1 MSGTGK
7 YFDGKKPVSIPVNWE
22 IRDNLLIMHVVETG
36 ARLPSWELNK
46 CRQDVDQNTAFV
58 LKNTETDESLEING
72 DTSAFPKGL
81 IKEQKVTFRT
91 DYFIGITLAL
101 VLTMFA
107 FFKSIPFLSKYVA
120 QMVPYEQEQKL
131 SEHLKLSDLGD
142 IKSCTPEKE
151 SKAAFEKLMKR
162 IYPIQKD
169 DLPGFLRVEIVK
181 FPVSNALTFPG
192 GRIVIFDDVILNAKS
207 PEELAGVIAHEIGHA
222 KKRHI
227 MQKIVST
234 LSMAAVF
241 QFIGGDFSSALA
253 LDPSTVLSIGTL
265 AFDRGM
271 ETEADQFAYDRLVE
285 AKISPYD
292 VAGFFERLSSNSD
305 KYAILSSHPGDESR
319 IKLFRKKN
327 DVKALPILTK
337 REWQALKDYCVV
349 KPKFVK
355 PLFKLKPR
363 PKPKNDPIRSEP
375 RDDLRS
381 RFQFPQRF

>member
-7 YFDGKKPVSIPVNWE
+7 YFDGKKPVSIPVTWE
-22 IRDNLLIMHVVETG
+22 IRDNMLIMHVVETG
-36 ARLPSWELNK
+36 ARLPSWELKN

-58 LKNTETDESLEING
+58 LKNTETDESLEISG
-72 DTSAFPKGL
+72 DTSAFPKEL
-81 IKEQKVTFRT
+81 IKENKVAFRT
-91 DYFIGITLAL
+91 DYFIGISLAL

-107 FFKSIPFLSKYVA
+107 FFKSIPFLSKYIA

-131 SEHLKLSDLGD
+131 SQHLKLSDLGD
-142 IKSCTPEKE
+142 IKACTPEKE
-151 SKAAFEKLMKR
+151 SQAAFEKLMKR
-162 IYPIQKD
+162 LYPIHKD
-169 DLPGFLRVEIVK
+169 DVPGFLKVEIVK
-181 FPVSNALTFPG
+181 YPVSNALTFPG
-192 GRIVIFDDVILNAKS
+192 GRIVIFDDVIVNAKS

-285 AKISPYD
+285 SKINPHD
-292 VAGFFERLSSNSD
+292 VAGFFKRLSMNAD
-305 KYAILSSHPGDESR
+305 KYALLSSHPGDEMR
-319 IKLFRKKN
+319 IKLFKTKN
-327 DVKALPILTK
+327 DVKALPILSK
-337 REWQALKDYCVV
+337 KEWQALKDYCVV
-349 KPKFVK
+349 KPKVVK
-355 PLFKLKPR
+355 PLFKLKA
-363 PKPKNDPIRSEP
+363 KPKNDPIRSEP
-375 RDDLRS
+375 QDDLRS

>member
-7 YFDGKKPVSIPVNWE
+7 YFDGKKPVSIPVSWE
-22 IRDNLLIMHVVETG
+22 IRNDLLIMHVIESG
-36 ARLPSWELNK
+36 ARLPSWELKK
-46 CRQDVDQNTAFV
+46 CRQDLDQNTAFV
-58 LKNTETDESLEING
+58 LKNTETEESLEIEG
-72 DTSAFPKGL
+72 DNSAFPKEL
-81 IKEQKVTFRT
+81 IKDKKVSFRV
-91 DYFIGITLAL
+91 DYFAGVALAL
-101 VLTMFA
+101 VITMFA

-120 QMVPYEQEQKL
+120 QLVPYEQEQKL

-142 IKSCTPEKE
+142 IKACVPEKE
-151 SKAAFEKLMKR
+151 SQAAFDKLMKR
-162 IYPIQKD
+162 IYPIDKD
-169 DLPGFLRVEIVK
+169 DFPGFLKVEIVK
-181 FPVSNALTFPG
+181 YPVSNALTFPG
-192 GRIVIFDDVILNAKS
+192 GRIVVFDDVIVNAKS

-271 ETEADQFAYDRLVE
+271 ETEADQFAYERLVQS
-285 AKISPYD
+285 KINPHD
-292 VAGFFERLSSNSD
+292 VAGFFERLSMNSD

-319 IKLFRKKN
+319 IKLFRSKN

-337 REWQALKDYCVV
+337 KEWQALKDYCLV
-349 KPKFVK
+349 KPKLVK
-355 PLFKLKPR
+355 PLIKVKA
-363 PKPKNDPIRSEP
+363 KAKNDPIRSEP
-375 RDDLRS
+375 QGDLRS